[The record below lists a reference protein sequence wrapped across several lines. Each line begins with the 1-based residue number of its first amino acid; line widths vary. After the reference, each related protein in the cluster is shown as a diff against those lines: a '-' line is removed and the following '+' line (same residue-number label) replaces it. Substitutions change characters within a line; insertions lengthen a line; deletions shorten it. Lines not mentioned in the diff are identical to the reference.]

1 MFCLLMEMQ
10 SHKTDIPT
18 VLMKLVDYR
27 MTILQSTRISPAFIN
42 SAAIFAQVTL
52 GAAMRHM
59 E

>member
-1 MFCLLMEMQ
+1 MEMQ